1 MQFEEAASLFH
12 LIDDETTSVYVK
24 WDLGKQL
31 IEELQM
37 TGPNYSIMKKLSQY
51 AVSVRQRDFQLLNDA
66 GALSQPCKDY
76 PDIYILDNEFY
87 YNDKIGLVVDNK
99 WLEETFII

>member
-12 LIDDETTSVYVK
+12 LIDDTTTSIFVK

-31 IEELQM
+31 IEQLEK
-37 TGPNYSIMKKLSQY
+37 TGPSYSILKKLSQY
-51 AVSVRQRDFQLLNDA
+51 AVNVRQRDFQLLNDA

-76 PDIYILDNEFY
+76 PDIYVLDIESFY
-87 YNDKIGLVVDNK
+87 DDKIGLIVDNK